1 MKIAA
6 LVLLSVLAWESGC
19 ARKSATTES
28 SPRPDKQPGVSI
40 ESLAGAAKDTQPA
53 PETAKADAQP
63 EAAPAAPAQPE
74 APSAPVPST
83 GPGESLEGESE
94 LTNWSYTL
102 EYFVHKNKRFP
113 SDISELAKSVGKPVP
128 RAPAGYRI
136 TFDQENK
143 RVVLVKA
150 K

>member
-1 MKIAA
+1 MKIPA
-6 LVLLSVLAWESGC
+6 LVLLSVFVWQSGC
-19 ARKSATTES
+19 ARKPAVTES
-28 SPRPDKQPGVSI
+28 APPPDKQPGVSI
-40 ESLAGAAKDTQPA
+40 EALAGASKAAPEAVEQANPATQP
-53 PETAKADAQP
+53 ET
-63 EAAPAAPAQPE
+63 APAAPAQPE
-74 APSAPVPST
+74 APSAPST
-83 GPGESLEGESE
+83 GPGESLDGESE
-94 LTNWSYTL
+94 LTNWSFTL

-113 SDISELAKSVGKPVP
+113 KDINELATSVGKPVP